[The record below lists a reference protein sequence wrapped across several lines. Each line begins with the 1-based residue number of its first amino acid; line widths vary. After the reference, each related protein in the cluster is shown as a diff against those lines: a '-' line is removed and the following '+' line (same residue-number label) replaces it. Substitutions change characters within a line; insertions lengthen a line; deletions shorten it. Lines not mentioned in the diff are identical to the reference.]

1 MGILGDRTD
10 DANKNYSRLIPLTL
24 AALHYRMTREVLL
37 RRVQRGEVAGE
48 YRNGRWFVADV
59 QELTTLREPGS

>member
-1 MGILGDRTD
+1 
-10 DANKNYSRLIPLTL
+10 
-24 AALHYRMTREVLL
+24 LHYRMTREVLL